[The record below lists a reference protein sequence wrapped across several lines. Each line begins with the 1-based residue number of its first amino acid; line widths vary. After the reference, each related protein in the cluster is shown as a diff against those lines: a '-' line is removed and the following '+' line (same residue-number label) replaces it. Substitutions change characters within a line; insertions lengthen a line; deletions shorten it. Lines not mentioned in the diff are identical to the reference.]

1 MRPSRMRNAA
11 VAVTLAALAGCSGG
25 GQDPTGAVGSSA
37 PGDASTTLS
46 GAPSGAVPPDS
57 TGTGDPTGEPGE
69 QQPQRPPQ
77 RSAEPIPQA
86 APLEGAKVDAAALPE
101 TYDKQV
107 QVGPDGRA
115 LLVNGLAGGCK
126 NASAE
131 VAAQSAEQVLVTLV
145 TTYYPPRGGGA
156 CTDDLRP
163 VPLTVTLDAPLGERR
178 VVLESREEV
187 G

>member
-1 MRPSRMRNAA
+1 MRNAA

-37 PGDASTTLS
+37 PGDVSTTLS

-57 TGTGDPTGEPGE
+57 TGSGDPTGEPGAPGE